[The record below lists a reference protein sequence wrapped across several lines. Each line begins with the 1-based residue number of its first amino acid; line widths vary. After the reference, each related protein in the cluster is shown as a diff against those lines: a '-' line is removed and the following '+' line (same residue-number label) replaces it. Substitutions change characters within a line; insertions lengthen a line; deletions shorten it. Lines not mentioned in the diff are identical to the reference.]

1 MKKTDPL
8 NWTVQERKTRKK
20 KNSTKKYDDWQNV
33 SHHARMS
40 QALKSVSLRI
50 ADENTNNTTVVEYM
64 LNLERISD
72 NLVQQVERI
81 CAA

>member
-1 MKKTDPL
+1 
-8 NWTVQERKTRKK
+8 
-20 KNSTKKYDDWQNV
+20 
-33 SHHARMS
+33 MS